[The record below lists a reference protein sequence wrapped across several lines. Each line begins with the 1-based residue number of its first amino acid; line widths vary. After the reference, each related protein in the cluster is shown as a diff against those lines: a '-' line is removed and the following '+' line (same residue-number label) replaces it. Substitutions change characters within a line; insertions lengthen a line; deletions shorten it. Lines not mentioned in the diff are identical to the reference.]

1 MSQSK
6 KILREA
12 ATKVSVVDYLDCRE
26 YLGAVYEYA
35 KANLSSYSYL
45 KFAEDMGFGVT
56 NGLRLVIIGKRPL
69 TYKAALK
76 IATALDLHGDERR
89 YFTTLVDYDHER
101 DSTARDKLFA
111 ALLNYKGRATPAQ
124 LDDKQI
130 RYFSEWYN
138 PVLREMTMLESFQA
152 DPEWIRE
159 RLRFPLH
166 MGEIKGALEVLE
178 SLGFVERD
186 KRSGRYRRSK
196 EKLHTAP
203 EVDGLAMVRYHQKMI
218 EIARESITRVKESE
232 REVSAL
238 TVAIPA
244 SAVPD
249 IKAKI
254 SALMDAVEALE
265 SGDPGAEIYQ
275 LNVQLFPFTKG

>member
-1 MSQSK
+1 M
-6 KILREA
+6 
-12 ATKVSVVDYLDCRE
+12 KVAVVDYLDCRE
-26 YLGAVYEYA
+26 YLKAIYEYA
-35 KANLSSYSYL
+35 KANLPSYSYL
-45 KFAEDMGFGVT
+45 KFAEDVGFGVT
-56 NGLRLVIIGKRPL
+56 NGLRLIIIGKRPL

-89 YFTTLVDYDHER
+89 YFTTLVEYDHER
-101 DSTARDKLFA
+101 DGGARDKLFA
-111 ALLNYKGRATPAQ
+111 SLMNYKGRTTPAQ

-152 DPEWIRE
+152 DPDWIRE
-159 RLRFPLH
+159 HLRFPLH

-178 SLGFVERD
+178 SLGYIERD
-186 KRSGRYRRSK
+186 KRTSRYRRSK

-203 EVDGLAMVRYHQKMI
+203 EVDSLAMVRYHQKMI
-218 EIARESITRVKESE
+218 EIARESITRVKETE

-238 TVAIPA
+238 TVSIPV
-244 SAVPD
+244 SAVPS

-254 SALMDAVEALE
+254 EQLMDAVEALE
-265 SGDPGAEIYQ
+265 SGGEGSEIYQ